1 MVSSNINKVVSQK
14 IWSSRIR
21 ILSKSPFFAG
31 ILYDLQFYFSSEES
45 LLSCDGKNIYV
56 NPEAFSKLS
65 DKEVDICL
73 LHELMHI
80 VLKHPFRY
88 DKRYNSSLFRLAC
101 DMVVNSNIMSLLDPT
116 NQTELIVNGRKLPH
130 LTPSKEEAN
139 LYSVEEVYAMLIKA
153 YPHLV
158 NQKDDEEED
167 DDDEQCDVTSNESDN
182 TLIKDVAQKTKKY
195 GEVLANTATRI
206 HLRLDDE
213 DYGEESFIH
222 TYKLFQSIPSLNQ
235 YEVEIKMDIN
245 IPLFPYY
252 YDRSLIDSIDSYYP
266 FMEKLT
272 PAILDL
278 LKHNASSLTDK
289 NLKDYQ
295 KKVYLKQLDIN
306 NEQYEYFDKL
316 EKSLH
321 FKGDKDIIFKIR
333 NYIATSAV
341 YNVHSKQ
348 APQGTDEVV
357 YFLDVSREGK
367 CVEFANAAVAM
378 YRYYNIPARFV
389 TGFYVKTKKDKTV
402 DIYDSDAHA
411 WVEVY
416 IDNVGWLMVDPTP
429 VVAKIVNKGNGSTG
443 KFDSHS
449 RWNNKPGK
457 SGGYSEEDDINDKIL
472 KGVEIAK
479 MLNDKHV
486 PKCAR
491 ELAYMMKNPELDWR
505 ELLNDFLQENIN
517 DYSFTPS
524 DKRFSDSE
532 FILPD
537 FNDKDFDPEKVIF
550 MVDMSGSMSNKAV
563 MDCLSEIKG
572 AIDLYNGKLI
582 GYVGLFDTE
591 VEKYGP
597 IEEFEEGFLNDI
609 KGTGGTSFHCIYDFL
624 NKKIGPSDDI
634 TKLIILTDGDCTYP
648 KEEDTKRFDTVWI
661 INNKYITPPWGKV
674 IRMINNKKGE

>member
-1 MVSSNINKVVSQK
+1 MESSNITKTVSQK

-31 ILYDLQFYFSSEES
+31 ILYDLQFYFSKEEK
-45 LLSCDGKNIYV
+45 LLSCDGKNIYI
-56 NPEAFSKLS
+56 NPETFSKLS
-65 DKEVDICL
+65 DKEVDICI

-88 DKRYNSSLFRLAC
+88 DKRFNSSLFRLAC
-101 DMVVNSNIMSLLDPT
+101 DMVVNSNIINLFDPEKQ
-116 NQTELIVNGRKLPH
+116 NELIVDGRKLPH
-130 LTPSKEEAN
+130 LTPNKEEAY
-139 LYSVEEVYAMLIKA
+139 LYSVEEVYEMLKKS
-153 YPHLV
+153 YPHLA
-158 NQKDDEEED
+158 NKKDDDEEED
-167 DDDEQCDVTSNESDN
+167 DDEDSDATSNETDSM
-182 TLIKDVAQKTKKY
+182 LIKDTAKKTKKY
-195 GEVLANTATRI
+195 GEVLADRSTKL
-206 HLRLDDE
+206 HLRLVEDDV
-213 DYGEESFIH
+213 DLESFEH
-222 TYKLFQSIPSLNQ
+222 TYQMMSQVQNDG
-235 YEVEIKMDIN
+235 YEVKVNMFIDI
-245 IPLFPYY
+245 PVYPYY
-252 YDRSLIDSIDSYYP
+252 YDPTLSDSDTYYP

-272 PAILDL
+272 PTLLADLKKNAIP
-278 LKHNASSLTDK
+278 
-289 NLKDYQ
+289 LKDIKYQ
-295 KKVYLKQLDIN
+295 KKVYAKELGITKD
-306 NEQYEYFDKL
+306 QYAYFDKL
-316 EKSLH
+316 EQSLH
-321 FKGDKDIIFKIR
+321 FKGDKEIIFKIR
-333 NYIATSAV
+333 NYIASSAV
-341 YNVHSKQ
+341 YNVNSK
-348 APQGTDEVV
+348 PCPSGYDDVL

-367 CVEFANAAVAM
+367 CVEFANAAIAM
-378 YRYYNIPARFV
+378 YRYYDIPARFV
-389 TGFYVKTKKDKTV
+389 SGFYIKSKKDKVT

-416 IDNVGWLMVDPTP
+416 VDNVGWLMMDPTP
-429 VVAKIVNKGNGSTG
+429 VVAKVVEKGDGDKS

-449 RWNNKPGK
+449 RWQGK
-457 SGGYSEEDDINDKIL
+457 HGNSGDYSEEDDINDKIM

-486 PKCAR
+486 PKAAR
-491 ELAYMMKNPELDWR
+491 ELAFAAKNPELDWR

-517 DYSFTPS
+517 DYSFAPG

-624 NKKIGPSDDI
+624 NKKIEPSDDI